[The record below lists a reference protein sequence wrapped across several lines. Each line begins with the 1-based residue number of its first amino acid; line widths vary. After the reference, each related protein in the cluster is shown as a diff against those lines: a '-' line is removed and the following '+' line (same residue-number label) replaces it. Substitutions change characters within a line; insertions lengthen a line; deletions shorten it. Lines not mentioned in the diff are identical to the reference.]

1 MDNSLKRQLLILV
14 IKIIFLIMAFQVL
27 TLVGGLIIG
36 SLLNEIYPVLE
47 FKTAQAFTASTV
59 ATLSMIASAFVMAW
73 FVYKNTFTTKVAA
86 AIGTIPVVVLWIG
99 TLLFLA

>member
-1 MDNSLKRQLLILV
+1 MNDSLKRQLLVLV
-14 IKIIFLIMAFQVL
+14 IKILLLIMFFQIL

-36 SLLNEIYPVLE
+36 SLLNEIYPTLE

-59 ATLSMIASAFVMAW
+59 ATLAMIITAFVMAW

-86 AIGTIPVVVLWIG
+86 AIGTIPVVILWIG